1 MHVLN
6 AISCNNTISEVNNT
20 KLTNWITCSY
30 NGDLFTEDTY
40 SRFRL
45 HLQGSF
51 SSQEEKETFLRRF
64 EAAKQL
70 LAPGCKRNATISV
83 LNTLLDRVLTQPENV
98 QASNSRTSYSR
109 NEMMLDSAG

>member
-1 MHVLN
+1 M
-6 AISCNNTISEVNNT
+6 ATSSP
-20 KLTNWITCSY
+20 
-30 NGDLFTEDTY
+30 EDTY

-70 LAPGCKRNATISV
+70 LAPGCKWNATISV

-98 QASNSRTSYSR
+98 QASNNRTSYAR
-109 NEMMLDSAG
+109 NEMVLDSAG

>member
-1 MHVLN
+1 M
-6 AISCNNTISEVNNT
+6 ATSSP
-20 KLTNWITCSY
+20 
-30 NGDLFTEDTY
+30 EDTY

-51 SSQEEKETFLRRF
+51 SLQEEKETFLRRF

-109 NEMMLDSAG
+109 NEMMLYSAG

>member
-1 MHVLN
+1 M
-6 AISCNNTISEVNNT
+6 ATSSP
-20 KLTNWITCSY
+20 
-30 NGDLFTEDTY
+30 EDTY
-40 SRFRL
+40 SSRFRL

>member
-20 KLTNWITCSY
+20 KLTNCGSHVRILATSSP
-30 NGDLFTEDTY
+30 EDTY
-40 SRFRL
+40 SRYRL

-51 SSQEEKETFLRRF
+51 SSPQEKETFLSRF

-83 LNTLLDRVLTQPENV
+83 LNALLDRVIDTTRECPGLK
-98 QASNSRTSYSR
+98 
-109 NEMMLDSAG
+109 